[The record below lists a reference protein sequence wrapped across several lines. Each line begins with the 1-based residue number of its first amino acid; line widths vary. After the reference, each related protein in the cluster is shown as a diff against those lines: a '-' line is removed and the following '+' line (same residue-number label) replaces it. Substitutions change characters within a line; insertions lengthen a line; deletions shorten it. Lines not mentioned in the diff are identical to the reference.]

1 MRRFLLQ
8 VAALCVVCWGVGQMA
23 RASYIHSKA
32 SLAQILIQR
41 AWTKTSKR
49 GASAKPWPW
58 ADTRPVARL
67 GAPDYRV
74 DLMVLEGG
82 SGRTLAFGPG
92 HVTGTAMPGDH
103 GNAVIGG
110 HRDTHFRFLRD
121 LKLGDLLLVETEE
134 RELVDYEVT
143 SMKVVDEG
151 RNDLL
156 RDYGDDRLTLITCYP
171 FDAITPGGPLRYV
184 VTATATARSAAA
196 RGVPQ
201 WHTASSVPPPSLEK
215 SGPGSAAFVI
225 APSSLTPRA
234 IGSTARNRRDRSRT
248 VVSSRR
254 ARLWVPLP

>member
-8 VAALCVVCWGVGQMA
+8 VAAVCVICWGVGQMA

-67 GAPDYRV
+67 AAPDHRV

-92 HVTGTAMPGDH
+92 HVAGTATPGGH
-103 GNAVIGG
+103 GNSVIGG

-121 LKLGDLLLVETEE
+121 LKPGDLLLVETEE
-134 RELVDYEVT
+134 RELVDYEVR
-143 SMKVVDEG
+143 SMDVVDEG
-151 RNDLL
+151 RSDLL

-184 VTATATARSAAA
+184 VTAVATARSSAERPASA
-196 RGVPQ
+196 RHPANA
-201 WHTASSVPPPSLEK
+201 TS
-215 SGPGSAAFVI
+215 
-225 APSSLTPRA
+225 
-234 IGSTARNRRDRSRT
+234 
-248 VVSSRR
+248 
-254 ARLWVPLP
+254 